1 MVATVSAFGG
11 VEDFGDEAEGG
22 VRFRGGWRAVFEIV
36 LEVEVHLWSVVR
48 EGEEIFR
55 PRGYES

>member
-1 MVATVSAFGG
+1 MVATVRAFGG

-36 LEVEVHLWSVVR
+36 LEVKVHFWSVVG
-48 EGEEIFR
+48 EGKKIFR
-55 PRGYES
+55 LRGYES